1 MADENNIGASRL
13 IGTNGLDQAV
23 SSLTAQV
30 NKMSADVGKL
40 VGAMEGLTGSNNKSM
55 GSSMSGANWNSG
67 SNNAK
72 YSNNGGGGSFSSTGQ
87 QGGGRGNGG
96 GGVWS
101 SLATS
106 AANRA
111 GGGAAGGSK
120 IMAVGGAV
128 AGVASALASYGNKN
142 MSTNMQM
149 DFYGMQQAQYGGVG
163 PGGNQQASAAA
174 RKAVFSNNYL
184 GTSVSDMA
192 QAGYTNAYTFG
203 AAAQNNGQANPLFK
217 SQMTQV
223 QGFGYNSPTLGSAGA
238 AQANQETHTA
248 RSYYMSQA
256 LGLGPTIGPGGVQ
269 NSMGSIA
276 QKMMA
281 NSLNPGQQY
290 TTKNIAIALGQGGG
304 LGSTLNYNAAQMGWS
319 SSTVQEY
326 RDYMTGLV
334 SAQAK
339 GISASQY
346 DTLTQQ
352 ASNGNKSAQG
362 TLKKAGVGA
371 SMYESQRNLNSTGTT
386 RQNDILNSLAP
397 AFDTAT
403 KAVNDFSSALT
414 SFLQSTGLDKA
425 IGTGAGWS
433 SALSNGLSGMSGGF
447 GVVGGMLGAAR
458 LFGGGGGG
466 FLGGLG
472 NFARGGAGT
481 AASSAA
487 EGGLGAATTAGA
499 DGAYTIT
506 TLGAASAGTDA
517 AVTGGA
523 VAGGAAVG
531 SAAVVGGVATLAVA
545 GLGAGLYYG
554 NKSYEA
560 SQKKNYKSGMVAPR
574 GSGTTIP
581 KGYTQADYEA
591 FQTAENQAV
600 IQARGS
606 WTKAQAAKWETNYY
620 NTHPAGSVQAGGG
633 SSGVVGNTPGNGS
646 KNVGANAASVI
657 KAAETQLGVPY
668 VWGGETPGKGMDC
681 SGLTQWAYSQAG
693 VKIPRVAADQQKA
706 GTKVATN
713 ATQPGDL
720 LFVGDP
726 AHHVVMSIGGGKVI
740 EAPHTG
746 EDVRIRN
753 FSPSE
758 FTSATRIVGS
768 VGNMASLTNGAS
780 SAQTLSTA
788 QSRSGGDTGSLGG
801 TSELSA
807 IMSALAGGG
816 GGTMPLTAGSGS
828 AAGTSGSSA
837 VGTTPAPNG
846 KNDKGSLQAYAKSL
860 LGKYGWG
867 GQWNSFNALEMSEA
881 GWNVSATN
889 PSSGAYGL
897 PQSLPASKMSSAGSD
912 WKTNGDTQLVWMMD
926 YIKGR
931 YGSPDKAWSFH
942 QKNNWY
948 ASGAWSIDQDQAAQV
963 HKGEMILPAK
973 QAETVRQAISS
984 AITTGVGGGSDGTK
998 TQVGGSLS
1006 IGTITVQMPQG
1017 YSGSKSDAQLAG
1029 KMIVDAITNDTRIK
1043 NLQKGQ

>member
-23 SSLTAQV
+23 TALTAQV

-55 GSSMSGANWNSG
+55 GSSMSGSNWNAG
-67 SNNAK
+67 SNSSR
-72 YSNNGGGGSFSSTGQ
+72 YSGNGGGGSFSSTGQ

-101 SLATS
+101 TLATS
-106 AANRA
+106 AANRM
-111 GGGAAGGSK
+111 GGGPSGGSK
-120 IMAVGGAV
+120 IMAVGGV
-128 AGVASALASYGNKN
+128 LGGVASALTAYGNRN
-142 MSTNMQM
+142 MSSNMQM

-163 PGGNQQASAAA
+163 FGGPQAASAAA
-174 RKAVFSNNYL
+174 RQNVFANNYL
-184 GTSVSDMA
+184 GTSAADMA
-192 QAGYTNAYTFG
+192 QAGYINAYTFG
-203 AAAQNNGQANPLFK
+203 AAAQNNGVASPLFK
-217 SQMTQV
+217 SQMNQV

-238 AQANQETHTA
+238 ALANQESHTA

-256 LGLGPTIGPGGVQ
+256 LGLGATIGPGGVQ

-281 NSLNPGQQY
+281 NSLVGGKQY
-290 TTKNIAIALGQGGG
+290 TTSNIAIALGQGGG
-304 LGSTLNYNAAQMGWS
+304 LGATLNYNAAQMGWS

-326 RDYMTGLV
+326 RDYITGLV
-334 SAQAK
+334 SAQSK

-352 ASNGNKSAQG
+352 AQSGNKSAQG
-362 TLKKAGVGA
+362 KLKSAGVGA
-371 SMYESQRNLNSTGTT
+371 SMYETQRNLNSTKTT
-386 RQNDILNSLAP
+386 QQNDILNSLAP

-403 KAVNDFSSALT
+403 NAVNDFTSAIT
-414 SFLQSTGLDKA
+414 SFLKTSGLDKA
-425 IGTGAGWS
+425 IGTGAGWG
-433 SALSNGLSGMSGGF
+433 SALSNGLGGF
-447 GVVGGMLGAAR
+447 SSGFGMVGGALGAAR
-458 LFGGGGGG
+458 LF
-466 FLGGLG
+466 
-472 NFARGGAGT
+472 RGAMSFGTGAGATNAAGMT
-481 AASSAA
+481 ASAA
-487 EGGLGAATTAGA
+487 A
-499 DGAYTIT
+499 DGSYTIT
-506 TLGAASAGTDA
+506 TLGSAAAGTGALGSMLGVGA
-517 AVTGGA
+517 A
-523 VAGGAAVG
+523 AGGVG
-531 SAAVVGGVATLAVA
+531 LATAGFVFGADWLNNRMLSDQHGVA
-545 GLGAGLYYG
+545 
-554 NKSYEA
+554 
-560 SQKKNYKSGMVAPR
+560 
-574 GSGTTIP
+574 IP
-581 KGYTQADYEA
+581 SNYTQADFDAYKKQKEQIA
-591 FQTAENQAV
+591 SRM
-600 IQARGS
+600 RGAWNS
-606 WTKAQAAKWETNYY
+606 PGVAAGWEKAYFKAN
-620 NTHPAGSVQAGGG
+620 PAGSGGKNQVGPGRYGGG
-633 SSGVVGNTPGNGS
+633 TSGVVGNTPGNGS

-657 KAAETQLGVPY
+657 RAAETQLGVPY
-668 VWGGETPGKGMDC
+668 VWGGEMPGKGMDC

-693 VKIPRVAADQQKA
+693 VKIPRVAADQQKS

-726 AHHVVMSIGGGKVI
+726 AHHVVMSIGGGKII

-746 EDVRIRN
+746 ENVRIRSLN
-753 FSPSE
+753 PSE
-758 FTSATRIVGS
+758 FTSAARVVGS
-768 VGNMASLTNGAS
+768 VGNLTSLTNGAS

-788 QSRSGGDTGSLGG
+788 QQRSGGDVGSMGG

-837 VGTTPAPNG
+837 VGSTPTPNG
-846 KNDKGSLQAYAKSL
+846 RNDKGSLQAYAKSL
-860 LGKYGWG
+860 LAKYGWG

-973 QAETVRQAISS
+973 QAATVRDAIAG
-984 AITTGVGGGSDGTK
+984 AITTGVGGGSNGSTI
-998 TQVGGSLS
+998 GGSLS
-1006 IGTITVQMPQG
+1006 IGTINVQMPAG

-1029 KMIVDAITNDTRIK
+1029 KMIVDAVINDKRIK
-1043 NLQKGQ
+1043 ELQKGQ